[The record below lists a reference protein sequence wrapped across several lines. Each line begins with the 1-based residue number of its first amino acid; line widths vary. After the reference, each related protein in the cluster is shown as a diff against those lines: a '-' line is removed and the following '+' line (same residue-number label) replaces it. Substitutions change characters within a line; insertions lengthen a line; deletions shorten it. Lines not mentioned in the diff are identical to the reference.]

1 MASHKR
7 LLFKVVTI
15 LGMPVLALL
24 AAELLLSSLDYRT
37 TYDEEDPFLGFKS
50 VSPLFETRRSVGV
63 PNAGVYATRQSKL
76 PWFNPQEFTVDKP
89 DNGYRIFSFGGS
101 TTFGR
106 PYEYDTAFSNWLQIL
121 LGSSDPSTSY
131 EVVNVGGVSYAS
143 YRVINLMREM
153 FGYEPDLFIVYTG
166 HNEFLEERTYSDI
179 LEEPP
184 AVTRLRTHLHRSR
197 SYSLA
202 RALWLRVQGQ
212 RREQADQRFQMSG
225 EVTAILDQTFGLE
238 HYQRD
243 PEKRKAIESH
253 FRFNLEKMVDMAED
267 HRVRLIFVVPPSNER
282 DFSPFKSQSC
292 RSLIGQ
298 RRAQWSRFYDEG
310 RSRLDQGDYGAA
322 LEALE
327 RAVDL
332 DACRA
337 DLRYRLGQAYFALG
351 RYEEAKGEFVQA
363 LDSDVAPLRA
373 TSQIQETVREVA
385 RRRNV
390 PVVDLV
396 ALLESEVRG
405 TSDHTVLGQEA
416 FLDHAHPRIRVHQL
430 LAEELAETLFR
441 LNWVGPDGPLRQFRK
456 SALYDSVMMTLDSS
470 YYATRDL
477 NLAKVLSWLGK
488 DREAAPFVTRAAE
501 ALPNHPEAQYLRGVF
516 FQYEG
521 QYQQAEQAYRTAITL
536 DSTFSRAHGALGSVY
551 ERMGRLD
558 EAIVSMRLAVRY
570 EPESDHAFFSL
581 GNALYGTGREQ
592 EAIVAYEQALRLNPR
607 NSQALNNLAAVQIT
621 KGNYD
626 EAIEALERT
635 LELQPENINAY
646 KNLGLSHYHRGRFA
660 QSRKMF
666 ETVLEIRPDDDFA
679 VQWLMRLDEEARR

>member
-1 MASHKR
+1 MNRR
-7 LLFKVVTI
+7 LLFKLVT
-15 LGMPVLALL
+15 LVGAPLLVLLV
-24 AAELLLSSLDYRT
+24 AELLLLSLGYRT
-37 TYDEEDPFLGFKS
+37 TSDHEDPFLGFQS
-50 VSPLFETRRSVGV
+50 VSPLFEMKRSASA
-63 PNAGVYATRQSKL
+63 PNGWVYATRQSKL
-76 PWFNPQEFTVDKP
+76 PWFNHQELSAEKA

-121 LGSSDPSTSY
+121 LNSSDPSTSY
-131 EVVNVGGVSYAS
+131 QVVNVGGVSYAS

-153 FGYEPDLFIVYTG
+153 FSYEPDLFLVYTG
-166 HNEFLEERTYSDI
+166 HNEFLEERTYSAI

-197 SYSLA
+197 TYSLA
-202 RALWLRVQGQ
+202 RSGWLRVQGQ

-243 PEKRKAIESH
+243 PDKRTAIESH
-253 FRFNLEKMVDMAED
+253 FRLNLETMVDMAED

-292 RSLIGQ
+292 HSLIGQ
-298 RRAQWSRFYDEG
+298 RRARWSQFYDEG
-310 RSRLDQGDYGAA
+310 RSRLDLGDYGAA
-322 LEALE
+322 LDALQ
-327 RAVDL
+327 RAVGL
-332 DACRA
+332 DVCHA

-351 RYEEAKGEFVQA
+351 RNEEAKREFRQA

-373 TSQIQETVREVA
+373 TSQIQEIVREVA
-385 RRRNV
+385 GRRNV

-405 TSDHTVLGQEA
+405 TSNHTVVGREA
-416 FLDHAHPRIRVHQL
+416 FLDHAHPTIRVHQK

-441 LNWVGPDGPLRQFRK
+441 LNWVEPEGSLRQVRR

-501 ALPNHPEAQYLRGVF
+501 ALPDHPEAQYLRGVF
-516 FQYEG
+516 FQDEG
-521 QYQQAEQAYRTAITL
+521 QYQQAEESYTTAIAL
-536 DSTFSRAHGALGSVY
+536 DPTFSRAHNALGSVY
-551 ERMGRLD
+551 ERTGRLN
-558 EAIVSMRLAVRY
+558 EAIASMRLAVRY
-570 EPESDHAFFSL
+570 EPESDHAYFSL
-581 GNALYGTGREQ
+581 GNALYAAGRAR
-592 EAIVAYEQALRLNPR
+592 EAIEAYDQALRINPR
-607 NSQALNNLAAVQIT
+607 NSQALNNLAAVHIT
-621 KGNYD
+621 AGNYD
-626 EAIEALERT
+626 VAIAALERT
-635 LELQPENINAY
+635 LKLEPANTNVY
-646 KNLGLSHYHRGRFA
+646 KNLGISHYNTGSFA

-666 ETVLEIRPDDDFA
+666 ETVLEFLPDDNFA
-679 VQWLMRLDEEARR
+679 AQWLMRLDREARQ